1 MVGRIE
7 HTMESATSRGLYW
20 VIGQFVLLGI
30 IVLASLIDPFKHDA
44 SLIAQIGAGI
54 CIVASILCLVRA
66 FAHLGS
72 SLTPFPKPLTTG
84 TLVTSGMYAIVRH
97 PIYTGLLL
105 GCAGVTLF
113 SQSPVALLATL
124 ILAVWLN
131 FKANYEETWLV
142 QQYPDYADYRLR
154 TKKFIP
160 FIW

>member
-1 MVGRIE
+1 
-7 HTMESATSRGLYW
+7 MESATSRGLYW
-20 VIGQFVLLGI
+20 VIGQFVLLGT
-30 IVLASLIDPFKHDA
+30 IVLASLLDPFKQEA
-44 SLIAQIGAGI
+44 SLIAQLSAVI
-54 CIVASILCLVRA
+54 CIGASILCIARA
-66 FAHLGS
+66 FAHLGH

-105 GCAGVTLF
+105 GCAGVTF
-113 SQSPVALLATL
+113 FAQSPIALFATL

-131 FKANYEETWLV
+131 FKANYEETWLL
-142 QQYPDYADYRLR
+142 QQYPEYADYRLR